1 MVSEVQ
7 FSFDALSFLKEALP
21 EQEATKPTESLVTRK
36 APTVEPVKAQDENQ
50 TMLREFATRLNDRY
64 DLAKI
69 SEPPKQPVVRSAMI
83 QEYLDSVEQYSRD
96 EKMRSSVDSALAEA
110 MQGSVGE
117 GPSKF
122 STSVDP
128 EAIESALMEATRPPI
143 GQLTDTA
150 RTAMFSSADMR
161 GTDLTMRDNAREAQE
176 VFQPMVTPVS
186 RGEQPEMT
194 DSPAPVDAPSIDTR
208 SNEMLDKPKGM
219 MNRPVAEALTD
230 DDMGLPDSRSDAEEN
245 LSFTNFFVDKIGGL
259 EGEEDH
265 RDPLGINTLGFGV
278 LPETARSLGFNPDDE
293 GYQDRR
299 VLAKAVYSRLY
310 ENAKEQYS
318 EVFEGLNEDQRFGV
332 LSLYINI
339 GSLPEGVVNALS
351 QDTPDFDAAK
361 QSLASVVL
369 ASPRDKNENRM
380 KDKDGRVI
388 YTSSKGLSKRRAQE
402 YNDLMKG
409 QEGFKEVSTVSVEG
423 TKKEPIFVWLD
434 SDGEEVH
441 RYKPSISDPD
451 KTYSGLDSS
460 NSMRS
465 ISVG

>member
-50 TMLREFATRLNDRY
+50 TMLRDFATRLNDRY

-117 GPSKF
+117 SPSKF
-122 STSVDP
+122 SASVDP

-161 GTDLTMRDNAREAQE
+161 GTELTMKGNAREAQD
-176 VFQPMVTPVS
+176 VVQPVVTPVS

-219 MNRPVAEALTD
+219 MNRP
-230 DDMGLPDSRSDAEEN
+230 EEG
-245 LSFTNFFVDKIGGL
+245 SSKADKLISQVFSL
-259 EGEEDH
+259 EGGYSTDKADTGNYLSGDTSGEFIGSNHGISADVLARH
-265 RDPLGINTLGFGV
+265 LGKTPTAKDMRNLTK
-278 LPETARSLGFNPDDE
+278 ETARDIYKNNYWDKFSMD
-293 GYQDRR
+293 
-299 VLAKAVYSRLY
+299 
-310 ENAKEQYS
+310 
-318 EVFEGLNEDQRFGV
+318 
-332 LSLYINI
+332 
-339 GSLPEGVVNALS
+339 SLPEDLQPIVFNAVVNSQGHAVKVMQKLLGVEEDGVVGPETREAMKSATFTKEQFKDNLLEKYKTFS
-351 QDTPDFDAAK
+351 TWPQHGKGWTNRFTELAK
-361 QSLASVVL
+361 
-369 ASPRDKNENRM
+369 
-380 KDKDGRVI
+380 G
-388 YTSSKGLSKRRAQE
+388 
-402 YNDLMKG
+402 
-409 QEGFKEVSTVSVEG
+409 
-423 TKKEPIFVWLD
+423 
-434 SDGEEVH
+434 
-441 RYKPSISDPD
+441 
-451 KTYSGLDSS
+451 
-460 NSMRS
+460 
-465 ISVG
+465 